1 MCSAGR
7 DQHAFR
13 PALKVAHVFELPP
26 CSERC
31 PVRLIEKSSHLCP
44 AEKPLYTFYLR
55 HHDKPIAAK
64 CFSVPVSSDVNM
76 LACIVTRS
84 AQAVEFIGLHTKST
98 TAT

>member
-13 PALKVAHVFELPP
+13 PAPKVAQVFELPP

-44 AEKPLYTFYLR
+44 AEKPLYTFNLR
-55 HHDKPIAAK
+55 HHDKPTAAK
-64 CFSVPVSSDVNM
+64 CFSVLVSSDVNM
-76 LACIVTRS
+76 LACFVTRS
-84 AQAVEFIGLHTKST
+84 APAVEFIGLHTKST